1 VNPVKGQHL
10 LYFYLIDMKENND
23 KMARILLVE
32 DDLNLGQIL
41 KESLDTEFETTLCRD
56 GRAGLKAFN
65 EDTYDLCVLDVMLPI
80 MDGFKVA
87 EEIRRKDK
95 LLPIIFL
102 TAKAM
107 REDTIKGFKIGAD
120 DYMTKPFSMEEL
132 RLRIH
137 AVLRRT
143 AGQEKTEEISVFTL
157 GHFTFQ
163 YDVQKLTRHD
173 TEETQKLT
181 SKETELLRMLCLHK
195 NRTMERSKALKAIW
209 HDDNYFNSRSMD
221 VYITKLRKYLKSDPN
236 LQILNVH
243 GTGFKLVETS
253 HNK

>member
-1 VNPVKGQHL
+1 
-10 LYFYLIDMKENND
+10 MKENQD
-23 KMARILLVE
+23 KTARILLVE

-41 KESLDTEFETTLCRD
+41 KESLDKDFETTLCRD
-56 GRAGLKAFN
+56 GRTGLKTFN
-65 EDTYDLCVLDVMLPI
+65 DEQFDLCVLDVMLPI
-80 MDGFKVA
+80 MDGFKLA
-87 EEIRRKDK
+87 EEIRRKDQYV
-95 LLPIIFL
+95 PVIFL

-143 AGQEKTEEISVFTL
+143 AGQEKTEEISTYHI
-157 GHFTFQ
+157 GHFTFE
-163 YDVQKLTRHD
+163 YDVQKLTRND
-173 TEETQKLT
+173 TQVTQKLT
-181 SKETELLRMLCLHK
+181 SKETELLRMLCIHK
-195 NRTMERSKALKAIW
+195 NRTMERSKALKVIW

-243 GTGFKLVETS
+243 GTGFKLVET
-253 HNK
+253 